1 MAQKNERSTNAAGTA
16 LNGADTMQQTA
27 LLGDEALAALKG
39 QEVTVVMA
47 YSGDGL
53 SGTLAAFDSEAITL
67 AGTPPNTTRLYR
79 HAIAAIRPRA
89 TRG

>member
-1 MAQKNERSTNAAGTA
+1 
-16 LNGADTMQQTA
+16 
-27 LLGDEALAALKG
+27 
-39 QEVTVVMA
+39 VTVVMA